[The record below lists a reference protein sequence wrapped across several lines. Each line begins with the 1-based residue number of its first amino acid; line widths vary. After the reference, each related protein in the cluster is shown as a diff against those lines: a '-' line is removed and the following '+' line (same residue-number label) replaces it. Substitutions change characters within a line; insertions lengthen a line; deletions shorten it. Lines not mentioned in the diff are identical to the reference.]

1 MQRYL
6 ILIFFV
12 ININLFAQKN
22 TEQLR
27 AFIRDGFYNSIT
39 FGFDYSAGNEDYLKL
54 IGGYRIDFRQTQFYT
69 FLVTNAEYKTGN
81 NSLITNKGFAHL
93 RFIYHN
99 YKLIHPEVFFQI
111 EYDDFLLIEHRELV
125 GAGIRLDIIDSE
137 TYEEYPK
144 IELNL
149 GSSLMY
155 EHEKY
160 KLDNP
165 SFDVQLRN
173 STYLSLFLFINDFFN
188 LSFVNYI
195 QPVLKNFHDFKVLT
209 ELKTNFSISKYL
221 LFNFN
226 LNYRY
231 DNVPLPNLKYYN
243 FNIVNGISVNF

>member
-54 IGGYRIDFRQTQFYT
+54 IGGYRIDYRQEEFYT

-188 LSFVNYI
+188 LSLVNYI
-195 QPVLKNFHDFKVLT
+195 QPVFKNFNDFKLLT
-209 ELKTNFSISKYL
+209 ELKFNFLIAKNLS
-221 LFNFN
+221 FNFN

-231 DNVPLPNLKYYN
+231 DNIPLPNLKYYN
-243 FNIVNGISVNF
+243 FNIVNGITVNF